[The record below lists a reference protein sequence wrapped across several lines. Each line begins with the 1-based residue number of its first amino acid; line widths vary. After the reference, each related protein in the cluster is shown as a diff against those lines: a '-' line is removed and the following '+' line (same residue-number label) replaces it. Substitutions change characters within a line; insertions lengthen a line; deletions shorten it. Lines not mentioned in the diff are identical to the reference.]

1 MRDFGLIWEIFMKK
15 EIVWWNFWKK
25 LTFNKLKFNAENNLR
40 DYLFCDISIIRVDKE
55 LLKYSEMMN
64 FKFCHLTFENCI

>member
-1 MRDFGLIWEIFMKK
+1 MKK
-15 EIVWWNFWKK
+15 RNSMMKFLKK

-64 FKFCHLTFENCI
+64 FKFCHLTFENSI